1 MRILIVEDERPIAEL
16 ERDYL
21 EMEGFQV
28 EIAEDGPSGL
38 AAAMDPSV
46 DLVILDL
53 MLPGLDGF
61 SLLRELRTKR
71 DIPVILLSAK
81 QEEVDKI
88 RGLGLGA
95 DDYVTKPFGPQELV
109 ARVKAHL
116 RRYGKQA
123 DGGIIAFGELR
134 IDPSSRRV
142 FVDDRE
148 AILTNKEFELLQLL
162 AEHPDH
168 VFSKERIFERLWGLE
183 AAGDLATVPVHIR
196 RIREKIEKNP
206 ADPQYIETLW
216 GAGYRFRKR

>member
-1 MRILIVEDERPIAEL
+1 MRILIIEDERAIAEL

-21 EMEGFQV
+21 EMEGFDVQIEV
-28 EIAEDGPSGL
+28 DGPAGL
-38 AAAMDPSV
+38 EAAMNPSV
-46 DLVILDL
+46 DLLILDL
-53 MLPGLDGF
+53 MLPGIDGF
-61 SLLRELRTKR
+61 SLLRELRQKR

-81 QEEVDKI
+81 QAEVDKI

-116 RRYGKQA
+116 RRYGAQPGQGA
-123 DGGIIAFGELR
+123 IEFGGLR

-142 FVDDRE
+142 FVDGQE

-168 VFSKERIFERLWGLE
+168 VFSKEKIFERLWGLE

>member
-1 MRILIVEDERPIAEL
+1 MRILIVEDERAIAEL

-21 EMEGFQV
+21 EMEGFDV

-46 DLVILDL
+46 DLLILDL
-53 MLPGLDGF
+53 MLPGIDGF
-61 SLLRELRTKR
+61 SLLRELRQKR
-71 DIPVILLSAK
+71 DIPVILLSAR

-116 RRYGKQA
+116 RRFTSQTQTL
-123 DGGIIAFGELR
+123 DIDIAGLR
-134 IDPSSRRV
+134 IERGSRRV
-142 FVDDRE
+142 FVDGVE
-148 AILTNKEFELLQLL
+148 TTLTNKEFELLLLL
-162 AEHPDH
+162 AENPDR
-168 VFSKERIFERLWGLE
+168 VFSKEKLFERLWGLE

-206 ADPQYIETLW
+206 AEPQYIETLW
-216 GAGYRFRKR
+216 GAGYRFKKC